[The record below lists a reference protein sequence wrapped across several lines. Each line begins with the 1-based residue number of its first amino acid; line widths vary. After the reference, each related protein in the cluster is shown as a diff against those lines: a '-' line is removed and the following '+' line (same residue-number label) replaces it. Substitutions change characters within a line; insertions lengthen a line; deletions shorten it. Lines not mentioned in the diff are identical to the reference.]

1 MCCVHVREEEI
12 YMNKL
17 TEVNTHEQVFSQLW
31 TECQHCQVR
40 KQQEEEE
47 EEEAAEECAVLYL
60 YAL

>member
-1 MCCVHVREEEI
+1 
-12 YMNKL
+12 MNKL